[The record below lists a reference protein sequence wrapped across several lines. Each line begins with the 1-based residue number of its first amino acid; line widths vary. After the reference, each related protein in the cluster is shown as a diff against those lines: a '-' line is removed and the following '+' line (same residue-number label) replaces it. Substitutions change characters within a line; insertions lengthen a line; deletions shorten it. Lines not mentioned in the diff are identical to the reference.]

1 MNTNPYNPKPF
12 AKLEDINL
20 DKYETLISE
29 PTNSIPC
36 TQGKKSFVK
45 KLSTRH
51 LMGDLPKILSIMGTE
66 NSTSCKK
73 SVSLQHQKSFYY

>member
-51 LMGDLPKILSIMGTE
+51 
-66 NSTSCKK
+66 
-73 SVSLQHQKSFYY
+73 